1 MGTNK
6 DDLISRTELL
16 CSLNEQA
23 PKPTT
28 DDLYTVNMCIINA
41 PAVDAVPVVRCAYC
55 KHYEEEPYG
64 DVMMCYRGLGYTRPS
79 DYCSRGERR
88 ESE

>member
-1 MGTNK
+1 M
-6 DDLISRTELL
+6 DDLISRAALL
-16 CSLNEQA
+16 KSLNGQA

-41 PAVDAVPVVRCAYC
+41 PAVSAVPVVRCGDC
-55 KHYEEEPYG
+55 KHRDPEDKKCDCG
-64 DVMMCYRGLGYTRPS
+64 DMTVQGLYFPRP
-79 DYCSRGERR
+79 DTWYCPNGERR